1 MPDSNRPIPSNS
13 REGQF
18 LKFDR
23 MGVDQVRRQYGIRPA
38 GLSSQVSA
46 VYSFAA
52 EWLAKFDEADRL
64 STAVDNAE
72 AKQMARS
79 AKNAAW
85 AAAIA
90 AIVAAIAAIASA
102 VISFS
107 GFPRS

>member
-1 MPDSNRPIPSNS
+1 M
-13 REGQF
+13 F
-18 LKFDR
+18 LKFEQ
-23 MGVDQVRRQYGIRPA
+23 MGVDQVRRKYGTRPA
-38 GLSSQVSA
+38 GISSQVGA

-64 STAVDNAE
+64 SAAEDNAE
-72 AKQMARS
+72 AKRMARS

-102 VISFS
+102 FIAFRAL
-107 GFPRS
+107 P